1 MKNFPAVPAESG
13 SKGKHVTG
21 EMAARDAQLHTAALD
36 AASEALSAA
45 IMIYDRNDELIYA
58 SRQLAGYVPV
68 SSQFLSPGTRLREF
82 LGAAYDAGMHCC
94 TPAGGTVIGSRD
106 EWIAESI
113 AAHWRER
120 LDYQTRDS
128 QRGWTK
134 VSMRRLS
141 SGHGLC
147 VITDIS
153 EQKKREEQWLADVE
167 RVQLTE
173 EILDNLPHPVFV
185 QDRNLTIVAVNRAFC
200 ALFGAGT
207 DVLLGNSLSSLFD
220 AVLAANLGN
229 TTRHVL
235 ETGVPSMVSMTVP
248 QPAGQVVLAVRSQRV
263 GKPGRYFVVTS
274 LDHPADMTLTAE
286 QPAGAIA
293 FGSDQQAAGSDE
305 PVDGPAIPFDLS
317 GRRVLVV
324 TADGGFA
331 ETGLKTL
338 TDLGL
343 DACSVQDADEEE
355 AFLSVAKTAGVAIDL
370 VVVDAEMDMRCLELA
385 RQYGVDALPI
395 DRFRISGELAELA
408 VERLS
413 HGPSVEEDDD
423 WEITTGDAVP
433 MSSDPLVLVAED
445 NAINQ
450 IVFAQILEGLGFRFI
465 IASDGEET
473 VRLWQE
479 LEPQIVLMD
488 VTLPGISGYDAC
500 RRIRDLGRSS
510 GRTTP
515 VIGVLAHAFE
525 RDREDC
531 LSAGMDD
538 ILQKPLSSEAIE
550 AIFQRFIPGYIAFS
564 PA

>member
-1 MKNFPAVPAESG
+1 MKNFPAVPVESG

-58 SRQLAGYVPV
+58 SRQMAGYVPV
-68 SSQFLSPGTRLREF
+68 SPHFFSPGTRLREF
-82 LGAAYDAGMHCC
+82 LGAAYDAGMHSC
-94 TPAGGTVIGSRD
+94 TPAGGAAIGSRE

-120 LDYQTRDS
+120 FDYQMRDA

-134 VSMRRLS
+134 MSMRRLS

-153 EQKKREEQWLADVE
+153 EQKKREEQWHADLE

-185 QDRNLTIVAVNRAFC
+185 QDRSLMIVAVNKAFC
-200 ALFGAGT
+200 ALFGART
-207 DVLLGNSLSSLFD
+207 DVMLGSSLNSLFD
-220 AVLAANLGN
+220 KALAASLGD
-229 TTRHVL
+229 TARHVL
-235 ETGVPSMVSMTVP
+235 DTGAPSLVSVTVP
-248 QPAGQVVLAVRSQRV
+248 QPSGPVALAVRSRRV

-274 LDHPADMTLTAE
+274 LDHPADMTLATERTATVAFGAE
-286 QPAGAIA
+286 QQALVEDA
-293 FGSDQQAAGSDE
+293 SDGHARAL
-305 PVDGPAIPFDLS
+305 DLS
-317 GRRVLVV
+317 GRRVLLV
-324 TADGGFA
+324 TADSAFA
-331 ETGLKTL
+331 DAALETLSEL
-338 TDLGL
+338 RL
-343 DACSVQDADEEE
+343 DACSVQNAGEEE
-355 AFLSVAKTAGVAIDL
+355 AFLDVARSAGVAIDL
-370 VVVDAEMDMRCLELA
+370 VVVDTNMDVRCLELA
-385 RQYGVDALPI
+385 HQHGVEALPI
-395 DRFRISGELAELA
+395 DSFQIRNELAALA
-408 VERLS
+408 AERLS
-413 HGPSVEEDDD
+413 RSPSVEDDD

-450 IVFAQILEGLGFRFI
+450 IVFAQILEGLGFRFT
-465 IASDGEET
+465 IASSGEEA
-473 VRLWQE
+473 VRLWQN

-500 RRIRDLGRSS
+500 RRIRDLDRAS

-538 ILQKPLSSEAIE
+538 ILQKPLCSDAIE

>member
-1 MKNFPAVPAESG
+1 MKNFPAAPAESG

-94 TPAGGTVIGSRD
+94 TPAGGTVIGTRD

-153 EQKKREEQWLADVE
+153 EQKKREEQWHADLE

-200 ALFGAGT
+200 ALFGAGA
-207 DVLLGNSLSSLFD
+207 DVLLGSSLNGLFD
-220 AVLAANLGN
+220 TALATSLGN
-229 TTRHVL
+229 TTRHVF
-235 ETGVPSMVSMTVP
+235 ETGAPSLVSMTVP
-248 QPAGQVVLAVRSQRV
+248 QPSGHVVLAVRSRRV

-274 LDHPADMTLTAE
+274 LDHPADMTLAAE
-286 QPAGAIA
+286 RAAAITLA
-293 FGSDQQAAGSDE
+293 PDHAAGEESAA
-305 PVDGPAIPFDLS
+305 DGPARPADLS

-324 TADGGFA
+324 TADNGFA
-331 ETGLKTL
+331 GTGLKTL
-338 TDLGL
+338 ADLGL
-343 DACSVQDADEEE
+343 DACSVQDAGEEE

-370 VVVDAEMDMRCLELA
+370 VVVDADMDVRCLELA
-385 RQYGVDALPI
+385 RQYGVDALAI
-395 DRFRISGELAELA
+395 DRFQISGELAALA
-408 VERLS
+408 VERLNRS
-413 HGPSVEEDDD
+413 PSVEADD

-433 MSSDPLVLVAED
+433 MGSDPLVLVAED
-445 NAINQ
+445 NAVNQ
-450 IVFAQILEGLGFRFI
+450 IVFAQILEGLGFRFV
-465 IASDGEET
+465 IASDGEEA

-500 RRIRDLGRSS
+500 RRIRDLGRLS

-564 PA
+564 PV

>member
-1 MKNFPAVPAESG
+1 MKNFPAVPVASG

-68 SSQFLSPGTRLREF
+68 ASHFFSPGTRLREF

-94 TPAGGTVIGSRD
+94 TPAGGAAIGSRE

-120 LDYQTRDS
+120 LDYQTRDA

-153 EQKKREEQWLADVE
+153 EQKKREEQWHADLE

-185 QDRNLTIVAVNRAFC
+185 QDRSLMIVAVNKAFC
-200 ALFGAGT
+200 ALFGAGI
-207 DVLLGNSLSSLFD
+207 DVLLGSSLNSLFD
-220 AVLAANLGN
+220 KALAASLGD
-229 TTRHVL
+229 TARHVL
-235 ETGVPSMVSMTVP
+235 DTGAPSLVSVTVP
-248 QPAGQVVLAVRSQRV
+248 QPSGPVALAVRSRRV

-274 LDHPADMTLTAE
+274 LDHPADMTLATERTAAVALGEE
-286 QPAGAIA
+286 QRAVVE
-293 FGSDQQAAGSDE
+293 DAA
-305 PVDGPAIPFDLS
+305 DGHARALDLS
-317 GRRVLVV
+317 GRRVLLV
-324 TADGGFA
+324 TADSAFA
-331 ETGLKTL
+331 DAALETLSEL
-338 TDLGL
+338 RL
-343 DACSVQDADEEE
+343 DACSVQNASEEE
-355 AFLSVAKTAGVAIDL
+355 AFLDVAKSAGVAIDL
-370 VVVDAEMDMRCLELA
+370 VVVDTNMDVRCLELA
-385 RQYGVDALPI
+385 HQHGVEALPVDSFQI
-395 DRFRISGELAELA
+395 RNELAALA
-408 VERLS
+408 AERLS
-413 HGPSVEEDDD
+413 RSPSVEEDD

-450 IVFAQILEGLGFRFI
+450 IVFAQILEGLGFRFT
-465 IASDGEET
+465 IASSGEEA
-473 VRLWQE
+473 VRLWQD

-500 RRIRDLGRSS
+500 RCIRDLDRAS